1 MRRDRKAM
9 LLACAAAALLG
20 TAAAEAQ
27 QTIRLRYSP
36 QAGRSV
42 RTVSWTDLSMTFGDL
57 PGTAEAAPADTL
69 RIDLEMVQSVTERV
83 MNAEAGRFVVERTI
97 DSTRSRMRAMAG
109 PWQDVPIDS
118 AALPMAR
125 IVVTDRLQ
133 IEQFALTQ
141 GDSAAPSAEWLRNPA
156 GSFELTLPEDAVA
169 VGESWTTDLVFP
181 LPGNRAAL
189 AEAGADAVATGVELV
204 ARVTVTLD
212 SLVTRG
218 TDTLAFTR
226 VQGSFLPLT
235 LSEAAEVADGT
246 ASIRGAFGGSLIW
259 STGWD
264 AWVSGAARARLT
276 VQIEMAGTEET
287 PAAGVQVRVDSE
299 TRFQVRP

>member
-1 MRRDRKAM
+1 M
-9 LLACAAAALLG
+9 LLAFVGAALIG
-20 TAAAEAQ
+20 AGAAEAQ
-27 QTIRLRYSP
+27 QTIRLRYTP

-57 PGTAEAAPADTL
+57 PGAGEAATADTL
-69 RIDLEMVQSVTERV
+69 RIDVEMVQSVTERV
-83 MNAEAGRFVVERTI
+83 LNAEAGRFVVQRTI

-109 PWQDVPIDS
+109 PWQDVPVDS
-118 AALPMAR
+118 AALPVAR
-125 IVVTDRLQ
+125 LVVSDRLQ
-133 IEQFALTQ
+133 IEDFTLTR

-156 GSFELTLPEDAVA
+156 GTFELTLPESAVA

-181 LPGNRAAL
+181 LPGSGAAL
-189 AEAGADAVATGVELV
+189 AQAGAEEVAAGAELV

-218 TDTLAFTR
+218 TDTLAYTL
-226 VQGSFLPLT
+226 VQGSFLPLM
-235 LSEAAEVADGT
+235 LSEAAEVAEGT
-246 ASIRGAFGGSLIW
+246 ASIRGAFGGTLIW

-264 AWVSGAARARLT
+264 AWVSGAARAVLT
-276 VQIEMAGTEET
+276 VQIEMTGTEDA
-287 PAAGVQVRVDSE
+287 PAAGVEVRVNSE